1 MILFHGKV
9 LAPYR
14 KIELLET
21 LAVLF
26 WDSAKIAPFSTEFC
40 DPLEPFKNKFIKM
53 TLIELYPSFPKL
65 FEICKLDKLM
75 KNA

>member
-40 DPLEPFKNKFIKM
+40 DPLEPFKKKI
-53 TLIELYPSFPKL
+53 I
-65 FEICKLDKLM
+65 
-75 KNA
+75 

>member
-1 MILFHGKV
+1 MALKGREIQLKMEQFLHYPKEMVKYSMILFHGKV

-26 WDSAKIAPFSTEFC
+26 WDSAK
-40 DPLEPFKNKFIKM
+40 L
-53 TLIELYPSFPKL
+53 
-65 FEICKLDKLM
+65 
-75 KNA
+75 